1 VCVVT
6 IITIVTIGISPNAV
20 IIIILM
26 LRKDDPPLR
35 APGKTME
42 LSHTQFENFSLL
54 LDYLIFCLI
63 LYDFSLSTFSTSL
76 GFPSPPPIFQR
87 QAHCFVTQS
96 FPQPH
101 PLSSLS
107 FQPSL
112 LQVLGGI

>member
-1 VCVVT
+1 MRVVT
-6 IITIVTIGISPNAV
+6 IITVVTVRISLNAAA
-20 IIIILM
+20 IIILM
-26 LRKDDPPLR
+26 LRRDDPPLR
-35 APGKTME
+35 APRKTME

-96 FPQPH
+96 SPQPH
-101 PLSSLS
+101 SISPFS

-112 LQVLGGI
+112 PQVLGGI

>member
-1 VCVVT
+1 
-6 IITIVTIGISPNAV
+6 
-20 IIIILM
+20 M

-35 APGKTME
+35 APCQTME
-42 LSHTQFENFSLL
+42 LFHTQFENFSLL

-76 GFPSPPPIFQR
+76 GFPSSPPIFQRPSPPPIFQR

-96 FPQPH
+96 SPQPH
-101 PLSSLS
+101 PFSSVS